1 MSTRPSKKP
10 ALKKE
15 TLRTLESAEL
25 PQLDGAVGGATPGFG
40 VIDIDIGN
48 SPSKTVQPTVGP
60 RTRTL

>member
-10 ALKKE
+10 TLKKE

-25 PQLDGAVGGATPGFG
+25 PQLDGAVGGATPALEI
-40 VIDIDIGN
+40 IDIDN
-48 SPSKTVQPTVGP
+48 SPSKTVQPTVGT